1 MLQLHNQSAFVPFLN
16 VLPDPDGVD
25 TLHVVARGTF
35 TLAPRVEV
43 APVQLPALRE
53 DQYWGDPGSSSLRA
67 GSDAHLGK
75 PATDVVL
82 VGHAW
87 SGRGRVAEM
96 LAALSVAERRKI
108 IRVVGDRVWRER
120 GAGATRPEPFEAMP
134 LVYERAFG
142 GVQRNAQGQVV
153 AAEERNPVGTGF
165 AGSLARADL
174 AGTKLPNLEDPR
186 CPLERAGD
194 RSAPACFGLVAA
206 SWLPR
211 RAFAGTYD
219 RAWARTRAP
228 YLPRD
233 FDHRFFSAASSGL
246 VFDRYLAGGEPI
258 ELDGVSRRGPLRL
271 ALPTERPE
279 VLVRLAGQTLT
290 PPVRLETVVVEPDED
305 RVSLTWRARL
315 PCDKAALKIRVV
327 TIAMKKG

>member
-1 MLQLHNQSAFVPFLN
+1 MLQLQNQSAFVPLLN

-25 TLHVVARGTF
+25 TLHVVAKGTF
-35 TLAPRVEV
+35 TLSPRVEV

-53 DQYWGDPGSSSLRA
+53 DQYWGEPGGSSLRA
-67 GSDAHLGK
+67 ASDAHLGK
-75 PATDVVL
+75 PATDVAL
-82 VGHAW
+82 LGHAW
-87 SGRGRVAEM
+87 SGRGRVAE
-96 LAALSVAERRKI
+96 LLVALSVAGRRKT
-108 IRVVGDRVWRER
+108 IRVVGDRVWRGR
-120 GAGATRPEPFEAMP
+120 GAGVSRPEPFESMP

-142 GVQRNAQGQVV
+142 GVQRDHRGEVV

-165 AGSLARADL
+165 AGTRAPADQ
-174 AGTKLPNLEDPR
+174 AGRKLPNLEDPR
-186 CPLERAGD
+186 CPVERAGD
-194 RSAPACFGLVAA
+194 RSVPACFGFVAA

-219 RAWARTRAP
+219 GAWARTRAP

-233 FDHRFFSAASSGL
+233 FDRRFFNAASSGL
-246 VFDRYLAGGEPI
+246 VFDRYLTGGEPV
-258 ELDGVSRRGPLRL
+258 ELDGLSRRGPLRL

-279 VLVRLAGQTLT
+279 VLVRLGGQTLT

-305 RVSLTWRARL
+305 RVCLTWRATL